1 MGFTL
6 ADRVGGRWPNR
17 RVPFEVNREAFPDGS
32 AARTAITNAINA
44 WNATGVVTLSPRQGE
59 VAFLLFGPAVGNCQS
74 EVGFT
79 GRVQTISCAL
89 AIDPIAT
96 PGAATEIA
104 LIKQTDS
111 VLTAAL
117 LDTTGTMRVAWVTDD
132 GYWFLPIR
140 VEGNPGVPDGRV
152 TLAKQTD
159 DILTAVFIDAGG
171 FLSVAHVVGTGA
183 WNPTVRVGG
192 AVGPPG
198 ARVSLIKQTDDI
210 LTAVFIDAGGFF
222 SVAHVVG
229 TGAWN
234 PPVRVG
240 GAVGTPGAPVAL
252 AKQTDD
258 ILTAVFIDRGG
269 FLSVAHV
276 VGTGRWNPPVRV
288 APAVGGAVGTP
299 GAPVALAK
307 QTDDILTAVF
317 IDAGG
322 FFSVAH
328 VVGTGAWNPPVR
340 VGGAVGT
347 PGAPV
352 ALAKQTDDIL
362 TAMFVDQTGIVSVAH
377 VVETNPWNP
386 PAQLGGNQATPG
398 APVTLAKQ
406 TDDILT
412 GTFVDVN
419 GRFCITY
426 VVGTSAWSAPG
437 PIRSGGFNSGNIM
450 HEIGHALGLLHEHQ
464 RPDRNNFVAINL
476 ANALADKASEF
487 AIDNSG
493 LPVGAY
499 DCGSIM
505 HYGPNAHQRPGAP
518 GPTIM
523 IVPDAACANIGQ
535 RVRPSPG
542 DVAAVNSL
550 YVGTTAPPGAPGA
563 LSRQLEDILTAVF
576 VDSNGVFSV
585 AHVVETGVWNPPVT
599 VGTTTGAP
607 AAGVALA
614 RQTPEILTAAF
625 INGAGVL
632 SIAHVVDTE
641 PWKPPFTVGGPV
653 GRPA

>member
-229 TGAWN
+229 TGRWNPPVRVAPAVGGAVGTPGAPVALAKQTDDILTAVFIDAGGFFSVAHVVGTGAWNPTVRVGGAAGPPGATESLIKQTDDILTAVFIDAGGFFSVAHVVGTGAWN

-322 FFSVAH
+322 FF
-328 VVGTGAWNPPVR
+328 
-340 VGGAVGT
+340 
-347 PGAPV
+347 
-352 ALAKQTDDIL
+352 
-362 TAMFVDQTGIVSVAH
+362 
-377 VVETNPWNP
+377 
-386 PAQLGGNQATPG
+386 
-398 APVTLAKQ
+398 
-406 TDDILT
+406 
-412 GTFVDVN
+412 
-419 GRFCITY
+419 
-426 VVGTSAWSAPG
+426 
-437 PIRSGGFNSGNIM
+437 
-450 HEIGHALGLLHEHQ
+450 
-464 RPDRNNFVAINL
+464 
-476 ANALADKASEF
+476 
-487 AIDNSG
+487 
-493 LPVGAY
+493 
-499 DCGSIM
+499 
-505 HYGPNAHQRPGAP
+505 
-518 GPTIM
+518 
-523 IVPDAACANIGQ
+523 
-535 RVRPSPG
+535 
-542 DVAAVNSL
+542 
-550 YVGTTAPPGAPGA
+550 
-563 LSRQLEDILTAVF
+563 
-576 VDSNGVFSV
+576 
-585 AHVVETGVWNPPVT
+585 
-599 VGTTTGAP
+599 
-607 AAGVALA
+607 
-614 RQTPEILTAAF
+614 
-625 INGAGVL
+625 
-632 SIAHVVDTE
+632 
-641 PWKPPFTVGGPV
+641 
-653 GRPA
+653 